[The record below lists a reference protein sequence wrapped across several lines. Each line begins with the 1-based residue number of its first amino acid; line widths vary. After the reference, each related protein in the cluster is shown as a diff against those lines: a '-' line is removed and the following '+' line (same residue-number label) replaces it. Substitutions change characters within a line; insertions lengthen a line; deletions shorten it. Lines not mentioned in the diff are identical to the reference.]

1 MVVYGC
7 KRCGYSTNN
16 KSYIKKHLL
25 RKFPC
30 TNVLSNIPVDD
41 IYEEIFGEKRDI
53 AKNQKKSVKKTK
65 KKNQNVSMLQKNDTF
80 CVSMPDVIKNLPK
93 SSYKQPNENNV
104 SAPILHQ
111 KHADAMQ
118 KTAKNVTKMKNHK
131 SRRNKDINSITSKN
145 KSSTKLQNLKKVP
158 KKNSVSIKKYNQNQE
173 HFNNYNPTTDEA
185 TAPIMHRQH
194 ADAKMF
200 GNNIPIKRPKSS
212 NKLCYK
218 KNTRRQI
225 VQTNI
230 NDIDNMIILENS
242 NNNEESSNNFEYNTH
257 NYAQLNK
264 YQQYNSQEPH
274 CTRINSI
281 NDPYNPSYSDDEDS
295 ELGDSECYECKYCS
309 RIFMHRQSRHRHEKS
324 CKSQQT
330 LQNKCEQLEMKLEKR
345 DEEMKT
351 LKVQLEKLLDRA
363 VGEVHNHNTTNYT
376 YNIMLNAFGQENS
389 EYIDKNNVNKILKG
403 GALSSIPK
411 LIELLHFHPEH
422 EENHNVLIPNRK
434 ENIAKVFNGKEWVFR
449 RKNLTIDE
457 MTNNA
462 YNFITANYELGAIK
476 YVDDFQEK
484 YENGDKE
491 VKKRV
496 HKDSELMIIN
506 KQSNIAASGMNSTGC
521 NTNTI
526 ATQSITNS
534 KNGNTNSINSKIIL
548 HNNKYV

>member
-93 SSYKQPNENNV
+93 TSYNHPNENNV

-173 HFNNYNPTTDEA
+173 HFNNYNPTTNEA
-185 TAPIMHRQH
+185 TATIMHRQH

-212 NKLCYK
+212 NKKYK
-218 KNTRRQI
+218 K
-225 VQTNI
+225 
-230 NDIDNMIILENS
+230 
-242 NNNEESSNNFEYNTH
+242 
-257 NYAQLNK
+257 
-264 YQQYNSQEPH
+264 
-274 CTRINSI
+274 
-281 NDPYNPSYSDDEDS
+281 
-295 ELGDSECYECKYCS
+295 
-309 RIFMHRQSRHRHEKS
+309 
-324 CKSQQT
+324 
-330 LQNKCEQLEMKLEKR
+330 
-345 DEEMKT
+345 
-351 LKVQLEKLLDRA
+351 
-363 VGEVHNHNTTNYT
+363 
-376 YNIMLNAFGQENS
+376 
-389 EYIDKNNVNKILKG
+389 
-403 GALSSIPK
+403 
-411 LIELLHFHPEH
+411 
-422 EENHNVLIPNRK
+422 
-434 ENIAKVFNGKEWVFR
+434 
-449 RKNLTIDE
+449 
-457 MTNNA
+457 
-462 YNFITANYELGAIK
+462 
-476 YVDDFQEK
+476 
-484 YENGDKE
+484 
-491 VKKRV
+491 
-496 HKDSELMIIN
+496 
-506 KQSNIAASGMNSTGC
+506 
-521 NTNTI
+521 
-526 ATQSITNS
+526 TNS
-534 KNGNTNSINSKIIL
+534 AD
-548 HNNKYV
+548 

>member
-30 TNVLSNIPVDD
+30 TKVLSDIPVDV
-41 IYEEIFGEKRDI
+41 IYEEIFGEKRTI
-53 AKNQKKSVKKTK
+53 TKNQKKTVKKTK
-65 KKNQNVSMLQKNDTF
+65 KKNQNVSMLQKNGQF
-80 CVSMPDVIKNLPK
+80 CVSMSDVTKKAPKTTFNSDNFDSDYTLNL
-93 SSYKQPNENNV
+93 Q
-104 SAPILHQ
+104 Q
-111 KHADAMQ
+111 KHADAIQ
-118 KTAKNVTKMKNHK
+118 KTPKNVTKIKK
-131 SRRNKDINSITSKN
+131 SISRRKAVKLDSKQEIQR
-145 KSSTKLQNLKKVP
+145 SSKLQNLKKI
-158 KKNSVSIKKYNQNQE
+158 KKNPSVSIKKNTDFYE
-173 HFNNYNPTTDEA
+173 DFTNYNITSETHSS
-185 TAPIMHRQH
+185 PIMHNHH
-194 ADAKMF
+194 ADATIF
-200 GNNIPIKRPKSS
+200 DSNIPIKRAKSS
-212 NKLCYK
+212 TKICYK
-218 KNTRRQI
+218 KKPRRQI
-225 VQTNI
+225 VQGNI
-230 NDIDNMIILENS
+230 NDIHDILILENR
-242 NNNEESSNNFEYNTH
+242 NNDDESSTDFKYNTK
-257 NYAQLNK
+257 NYAEVNEYK
-264 YQQYNSQEPH
+264 EYHSQQQQCNDNIRNNGIYNQSF
-274 CTRINSI
+274 
-281 NDPYNPSYSDDEDS
+281 SDDEDS
-295 ELGDSECYECKYCS
+295 ELGDSECYECKYCAS
-309 RIFMHRQSRHRHEKS
+309 IFMHRQSRHRHEKS
-324 CKSQQT
+324 CKSRQT

-476 YVDDFQEK
+476 YVDDFQKK

-496 HKDSELMIIN
+496 HKDTELMIIN
-506 KQSNIAASGMNSTGC
+506 KQSNNIGLNANNSGF
-521 NTNTI
+521 NTKTI
-526 ATQSITNS
+526 ASQSFTNS
-534 KNGNTNSINSKIIL
+534 KNRTTNSINSKIIL
-548 HNNKYV
+548 HNKKYV